1 MPSNPLLLLAVAV
14 SALLAIRAHIGPDKR
29 WQIYILKPLTTALIL
44 ALAVLTPST
53 DPRYHLAV
61 CVGLALSLA
70 GDIFLM
76 LPGDRFLPG
85 LASFL
90 LAHLAYL
97 GAFTSGLPVAPAVAP
112 LVVYGAAGAAML
124 AALWPGLSHRL
135 RAPVATYVLV
145 IATMAAV
152 ALARWLDRGGSLAL
166 AAAVGAGLFML
177 SDALLALGRFRR
189 SFPGAR
195 AAVLGTYWAAQ
206 LLIAVS
212 VGGAV

>member
-1 MPSNPLLLLAVAV
+1 MLSIPLLVAPIIA
-14 SALLAIRAHIGPDKR
+14 SALLAIRAHAGPGR
-29 WQIYILKPLTTALIL
+29 RTQIYLFKPLTTVLIL

-53 DPRYHLAV
+53 DPRYHFGV
-61 CVGLALSLA
+61 CVGLALSLV
-70 GDIFLM
+70 GDVFLM

-85 LASFL
+85 LLSFL

-97 GAFTSGLPVAPAVAP
+97 GAFTSGLPSAPTAGPFVAYGTV
-112 LVVYGAAGAAML
+112 GAAIFAM
-124 AALWPGLSHRL
+124 LWPGLSRRL
-135 RAPVATYVLV
+135 RAPVAVYVLV

-152 ALARWLDRGGSLAL
+152 ALARWLELGGPLPL
-166 AAAVGAGLFML
+166 AAAVGAGLFLL
-177 SDALLALGRFRR
+177 SDALLALDRFRW

-212 VGGAV
+212 VGR